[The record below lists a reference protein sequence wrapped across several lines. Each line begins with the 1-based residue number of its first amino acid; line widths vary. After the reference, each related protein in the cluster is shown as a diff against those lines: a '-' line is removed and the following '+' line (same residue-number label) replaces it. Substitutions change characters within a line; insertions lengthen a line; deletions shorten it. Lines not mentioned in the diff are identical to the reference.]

1 MVGVAGWPES
11 LLCRLFCDL
20 EDDSSVPA
28 KPDIVS
34 HWLSLPYETLIDKVR
49 QLVRQRHA
57 AQETWV
63 TIRSNPVLAAEAR
76 GTSDE
81 AMRLM
86 WIKQARQ
93 ALDLS
98 APVDNRTD
106 QVANGALPAQAGHTA
121 QTPTPREPQ
130 SLPVTTVHATRPV
143 STVPTVVFRSPGH

>member
-1 MVGVAGWPES
+1 
-11 LLCRLFCDL
+11 LLCRLPWDL

-34 HWLSLPYETLIDKVR
+34 HWLSLPYETLTDKVR
-49 QLVRQRHA
+49 QLVRQRHT

-63 TIRSNPVLAAEAR
+63 TIRANPVLAARVRGVLSALAAEAR

-98 APVDNRTD
+98 TPADNRTD
-106 QVANGALPAQAGHTA
+106 QVANGALPAHTA
-121 QTPTPREPQ
+121 QTPTPRESQ
-130 SLPVTTVHATRPV
+130 SLPVATAHATRPV
-143 STVPTVVFRSPGH
+143 STVPAVIFRSPGH